1 MGTGGALVLGGAVAG
16 IMALGSSGDLETCR
30 ASNDCLQTQKEA
42 DLVAQV
48 RDDAFIADVL
58 LWPGLAIAGTESS
71 HLLAPD
77 EAPKGGATT
86 NIGVVPM
93 RGGAAFGQLRF
104 CK

>member
-58 LWPGLAIAGTESS
+58 LWPGLAIANRG
-71 HLLAPD
+71 P
-77 EAPKGGATT
+77 P
-86 NIGVVPM
+86 VPTGS
-93 RGGAAFGQLRF
+93 RRSA
-104 CK
+104 